1 MIFLATPPFNETI
14 PQGVL
19 IIIEGER
26 FKKSENKYICI
37 KLLNDKRFIYINVCI

>member
-1 MIFLATPPFNETI
+1 MATPPVSETI

-19 IIIEGER
+19 IIIEGEE

-37 KLLNDKRFIYINVCI
+37 KLVNDKKKLYLNVCI